1 MTREDIIRMARE
13 AGDWN
18 GQTAEFN
25 DIGLERFADIV
36 AAHEREECRLIV
48 LDNSD
53 AEGICCTDDVLE
65 AFRQM
70 GEKLRRKTVDKEDL
84 IYRLRK
90 RAEIRRQINTRKSVQ
105 EGAPDRIADLLEEA
119 ADALESKEKAHD

>member
-13 AGDWN
+13 AG
-18 GQTAEFN
+18 GA
-25 DIGLERFADIV
+25 DITSHGWTSWVGTQSTDFLERFAALV

-65 AFRQM
+65 AFRVR
-70 GEKLRRKTVDKEDL
+70 GEK
-84 IYRLRK
+84 
-90 RAEIRRQINTRKSVQ
+90 
-105 EGAPDRIADLLEEA
+105 
-119 ADALESKEKAHD
+119 